1 MPSAIMTMGTKAAPD
16 PLTQPESM
24 VESNGN
30 GQDFLCLLSWV
41 SPAFPTGGFAYSH
54 ALEWAVE
61 TGDITA
67 LDSLV
72 DWISAL
78 LAYGSLRVDMIFVR
92 HAWLA
97 GQDIRQLEEIAAYA
111 CACTSSRERYE
122 ETVYQGE
129 AFLKAASVWDDSLM
143 LARNPA
149 TRWPL
154 PVAQGAVF
162 RRGGAHARQA
172 VQAAGHMAVAA
183 LVSAAV
189 RLVPLGQ
196 TDGLRAQARLEKA
209 ILEAA
214 RQTEQC
220 GLDDVGTACFRS
232 DLAAMHHETQGTRL
246 FRT

>member
-1 MPSAIMTMGTKAAPD
+1 MIMGINTAPAPRVPD
-16 PLTQPESM
+16 ENRMEDHGL
-24 VESNGN
+24 
-30 GQDFLCLLSWV
+30 DFLRLLSWV

-61 TGDITA
+61 HGDITA
-67 LDSLV
+67 VDSLV

-78 LAYGSLRVDMIFVR
+78 LTHGSLRADMIFVR
-92 HAWLA
+92 HAWQA
-97 GQDIRQLEEIAAYA
+97 GEDVRQLEDLAAYA
-111 CACTSSRERYE
+111 CACASSRERYE

-129 AFLKAASVWDDSLM
+129 AFLKAAAVWDDTVLQTRR
-143 LARNPA
+143 AA
-149 TRWPL
+149 IRWPL

-162 RRGGAHARQA
+162 RRGGAPVRQA
-172 VQAAGHMAVAA
+172 VLAGGHMAVAA

-196 TDGLRAQARLEKA
+196 TDGLRAQVKLETV
-209 ILEAA
+209 ILDALK
-214 RQTEQC
+214 QTEQC

-232 DLAAMHHETQGTRL
+232 DLAAMHHETQETRL

>member
-1 MPSAIMTMGTKAAPD
+1 
-16 PLTQPESM
+16 M

-30 GQDFLCLLSWV
+30 GQDFVRLLSWV

-111 CACTSSRERYE
+111 CACASSRERYE

-162 RRGGAHARQA
+162 RRGGAHAQQA

-196 TDGLRAQARLEKA
+196 TDGRRAPARRGGALRGAGRQTAQSGGGDVGPAGLRAA
-209 ILEAA
+209 
-214 RQTEQC
+214 
-220 GLDDVGTACFRS
+220 
-232 DLAAMHHETQGTRL
+232 LAGRPHETQGTRL